1 MMTRYEIEEQDGAWT
16 LVDHMTRLPA
26 SGAATFRTRLEAQAL
41 ADFRN
46 GIAKPTAE
54 RIRPRLEKIRL
65 LWKAVLGASR

>member
-1 MMTRYEIEEQDGAWT
+1 MTKYEIEEHDGGWR

-26 SGAATFRTRLEAQAL
+26 SGAATRRTRLEAQAL

-54 RIRPRLEKIRL
+54 RTRPRLEKIRL
-65 LWKAVLGASR
+65 LWKVVLSASR